1 MFQITIPIC
10 YLAAG
15 WLAGVQARPA
25 GPRAPDHR
33 SRFLIPG
40 LAVGSLGVVL
50 HAWLL
55 AGSIG
60 LDAGLELGITNVL
73 SLTSWVVAI
82 IALLAALRGRLRG
95 LSAFLLPCAAVGAA
109 VTGFGPQRDVSDTSR
124 WELDAHILLSVAA
137 YSFFTVAAALA
148 VLLAL
153 QQRRL
158 HAGRPP
164 GWISMLPPVEAM
176 ERVLFVTIGVGF
188 GLLSLSLFSGLVFVE
203 DWLAQHLVHKTV
215 LSITAWFVFAL
226 LLLGR
231 WRFGWRGRKAVS
243 LTLGGFV
250 FLVLAYFGSKLVL
263 EAILGEQW
271 SLR

>member
-15 WLAGVQARPA
+15 WLAGVQARS
-25 GPRAPDHR
+25 GAPGATSR
-33 SRFLIPG
+33 FPRFLIPA
-40 LAVGSLGVVL
+40 LIVGSLGIVL
-50 HAWLL
+50 HGWLL
-55 AGSIG
+55 ASAVAGG
-60 LDAGLELGITNVL
+60 AGLELGITNVL
-73 SLTSWVVAI
+73 SLTSWLIAV

-95 LSAFLLPCAAVGAA
+95 LSAFLLPCAAIGAA
-109 VTGFGPQRDVSDTSR
+109 VTGFGPQRDVSVTTR
-124 WELDAHILLSVAA
+124 WVLDAHILLSVTA
-137 YSFFTVAAALA
+137 YSLFTIAAALA
-148 VLLAL
+148 VLMAL

-188 GLLSLSLFSGLVFVE
+188 GLLSLSLFSGLVFLD

-215 LSITAWFVFAL
+215 LSVIAWLVFAV

-231 WRFGWRGRKAVS
+231 WRFGWRGSKAIW
-243 LTLGGFV
+243 LTLGGFG

-271 SLR
+271 GS

>member
-15 WLAGVQARPA
+15 WLSGVQARSAKFDTPSRYSIPA
-25 GPRAPDHR
+25 LTVG
-33 SRFLIPG
+33 G
-40 LAVGSLGVVL
+40 LGIVL

-55 AGSIG
+55 ATSIASDG
-60 LDAGLELGITNVL
+60 GLELGITNVL
-73 SLTSWVVAI
+73 SVTAWLIAI

-109 VTGFGPQRDVSDTSR
+109 VTGFGPQPDPTSTTR
-124 WELDAHILLSVAA
+124 WELDAHILLSVTA
-137 YSFFTVAAALA
+137 YSLFSIAAALA
-148 VLLAL
+148 VLMAL

-164 GWISMLPPVEAM
+164 GWVSMLPPVEAM
-176 ERVLFVTIGVGF
+176 ERVLFTTLGVGF
-188 GLLSLSLFSGLVFVE
+188 GLLSLALFSGLVFL
-203 DWLAQHLVHKTV
+203 DNWLAQHLVHKTV
-215 LSITAWFVFAL
+215 LSLVAWLVFAV

-231 WRFGWRGRKAVS
+231 WRFGWRGSKAIW
-243 LTLGGFV
+243 LTLGGFG
-250 FLVLAYFGSKLVL
+250 FLALAYFGSKLVL

-271 SLR
+271 G